1 MFLVRKYSVWLSLNL
16 YLLLTATWISAMRS
30 GIIKYACMQPETH
43 SMHITRRLVSST
55 WTPTCIA
62 ILIIIMWLSSMAM
75 NLDMKYGSR
84 FWSNLRER
92 VYSTKSYIW
101 LPLAALA
108 VWFAFKEDLLTLLSI
123 LTWIGFIGFLSSCS
137 LLLMKKRSSYQPGV
151 TVIQDKPSD

>member
-1 MFLVRKYSVWLSLNL
+1 
-16 YLLLTATWISAMRS
+16 
-30 GIIKYACMQPETH
+30 
-43 SMHITRRLVSST
+43 
-55 WTPTCIA
+55 
-62 ILIIIMWLSSMAM
+62 MAM